1 MKQEDKELLIK
12 DLCARLPYG
21 LKIQCIGWD
30 YDHDC
35 EFTIVEE
42 LIGINDKFIYT
53 LWRDERHMHS
63 IQEPLSVLDY
73 KPYLRPL
80 SSMTEEEK
88 SEFINCAGYEAE
100 ESVNGRHY
108 EYYLKDFVGTQE
120 EPIAN
125 VDAID
130 WLNSHHFDYRGL
142 IEKGLALEAL
152 EGMYN
157 INRK

>member
-1 MKQEDKELLIK
+1 MTKEDKELLLK
-12 DLCARLPYG
+12 DLSARLPYG
-21 LKIQCIGWD
+21 VICDCLHD
-30 YDHDC
+30 YHATASAVDAIDLTVYYYYC
-35 EFTIVEE
+35 
-42 LIGINDKFIYT
+42 
-53 LWRDERHMHS
+53 DEWES
-63 IQEPLSVLDY
+63 IEHC

-88 SEFINCAGYEAE
+88 SEFINCAGYEVE